1 MYTDPK
7 DNTFSRR
14 ELLFVPPSLFLA
26 QKLLAVQSDNATFS
40 TEVKVDNVLAT
51 VRAKN
56 GEFIRNLSKDDFS
69 LSENGR
75 PETIRYFSRQTDLAL
90 PIGLMVDTSLSQ
102 EKVLNAERSASFR
115 FLDQVLRDN
124 VDQAFIM
131 QFDFSIQVRQRL
143 TFSRQKLQ

>member
-14 ELLFVPPSLFLA
+14 ELLLLPPSLFVA
-26 QKLLAVQSDNATFS
+26 QKLLAAQSDNATFS
-40 TEVKVDNVLAT
+40 TEVKVVNVLAT

-69 LSENGR
+69 LSENGH
-75 PETIRYFSRQTDLAL
+75 PQTIRYFSRQTDLAL
-90 PIGLMVDTSLSQ
+90 TIGLAVDTSLSQ
-102 EKVLNAERSASFR
+102 EKVLDAERSASFH

-124 VDQAFIM
+124 VEQAVI
-131 QFDFSIQVRQRL
+131 
-143 TFSRQKLQ
+143 